1 MHIHI
6 LGICGTFM
14 GGIAVLAKQAGHRI
28 TGCDANVYPPMSTQ
42 LEAQGIE
49 LIEGFD
55 PSQTELNADIYV
67 IGNVVSR
74 GNPLMEEILNQGLPY
89 ISGPQWLSENVLQGK
104 WVLAVAGTHGKTT
117 TSSMLAWILE
127 YAGLAPGF
135 LIGGVPENF
144 GVSARLPQVPPA
156 QTIKQESPSPAGGR
170 GVGER
175 GDATIEIAPHP
186 SPLPLAGEGTKNMA
200 RTQIV
205 GVDLRNSSPFFVIEA
220 DEYDTAFF
228 DKRSKFVHYR
238 PRTAILNNLEFDHA
252 DIFDDLPAIE
262 KQFHHL
268 VRTVPAQG
276 LVVVNGREDSLKRV
290 LDKGC
295 WSTVEK
301 FGGESFGATDGWTIE
316 NLDANGSFDVHFKN
330 ERQARLSWSLMG
342 EHNRMNALACI
353 SAARHVGVA
362 PCIAIE
368 ALGEF
373 KNVKRRMEV
382 RGVVNSITV
391 YDDFAHHPTAIETTL
406 AGLKDALRANIHAD
420 SSGARDNPR
429 ILAVLEP
436 RSNTMKLGV
445 MKDALPASL
454 KDADLVFCYGA
465 NLGWDATEALK
476 PIANKAKTFD
486 DLPALVQ
493 AITQA
498 AKPHDHILVMSNGGF
513 GGVHQKI
520 LDALK

>member
-14 GGIAVLAKQAGHRI
+14 GGIAVLAKQEGHRV
-28 TGCDANVYPPMSTQ
+28 TGCDANVYPPMSAQ

-49 LIEGFD
+49 LIEGFS
-55 PSQTELNADIYV
+55 PEQTKLNPDIYV

-144 GVSARLPQVPPA
+144 GVSARLPQVP
-156 QTIKQESPSPAGGR
+156 KQ
-170 GVGER
+170 
-175 GDATIEIAPHP
+175 DAKSI
-186 SPLPLAGEGTKNMA
+186 
-200 RTQIV
+200 
-205 GVDLRNSSPFFVIEA
+205 SPFFVIEA

-252 DIFDDLPAIE
+252 DIFDDLAAIE
-262 KQFHHL
+262 KQFHYL
-268 VRTVPAQG
+268 IRTVPQNG
-276 LVVVNGREDSLKRV
+276 LVVSNGKEDSLKRV
-290 LDKGC
+290 IDKGC
-295 WSTVEK
+295 WSTVEQ
-301 FGGESFGATDGWTIE
+301 FGTDADWQAKNAAG
-316 NLDANGSFDVHFKN
+316 DGSFDVYFKE
-330 ERQARLSWSLMG
+330 ERQAHLSWKILG
-342 EHNRMNALACI
+342 EHNRMNVLASI
-353 SAARHVGVA
+353 AAARHVGVA

-368 ALGEF
+368 ALSEF
-373 KNVKRRMEV
+373 KNVKRRMETK
-382 RGVVNSITV
+382 GVVNNITV
-391 YDDFAHHPTAIETTL
+391 YDDFAHHPTAIETTV
-406 AGLKDALRANIHAD
+406 AGLRAKVGD
-420 SSGARDNPR
+420 FKSTGSR

-445 MKDALPASL
+445 MKEALPASL

-465 NLGWDATEALK
+465 NLGWDAAEALK
-476 PIANKAKTFD
+476 PIKNKAQTFEN
-486 DLPALVQ
+486 LENLVS
-493 AITQA
+493 AI
-498 AKPHDHILVMSNGGF
+498 AKSAKSGDHILVMSNGGF

-520 LDALK
+520 LDALVN